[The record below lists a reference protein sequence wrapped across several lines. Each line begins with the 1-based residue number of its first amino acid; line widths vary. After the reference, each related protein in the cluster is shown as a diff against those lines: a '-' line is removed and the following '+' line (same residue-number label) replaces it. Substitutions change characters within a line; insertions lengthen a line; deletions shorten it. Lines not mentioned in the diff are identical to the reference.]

1 MATFAQIIYA
11 CLDLLKEHS
20 DDAYYT
26 EEHVLFLAKKIR
38 ATLLERKYKNTR
50 NSTFKTVSE
59 ENKQQVCLQLQQ
71 AQMLPGDCGG
81 QWLQSTASVPALM
94 PGFDSVTCT
103 AHDLLF
109 TNVCFV
115 APERMKYVGYNKW
128 LKNIIYASRSIDGK
142 MYLKSHNP
150 QFVYLENVGLTG
162 VFADPEEA
170 AKMSHE
176 ACMNGGVCD
185 IMSQKFPLE
194 ASLVPSLIE
203 LVVQELLGSRYAPE
217 DKENDARDNLSD
229 ISVPSNRAA
238 RPVENT
244 TYQPQQQ
251 EVQ

>member
-1 MATFAQIIYA
+1 MATFAEIQSIV
-11 CLDLLKEHS
+11 LDLLKENN
-20 DDAYYT
+20 DDSFYN
-26 EEHVLFLAKKIR
+26 EEHVKFLAKKIR

-50 NSTFKTVSE
+50 NGTFKTVSD
-59 ENKQQVCLQLQQ
+59 ENKQQICLQLQQ

-109 TNVCFV
+109 TNVCFI

-128 LKNIIYASRSIDGK
+128 LKNITYASRSVDGRL
-142 MYLKSHNP
+142 YLKSNNP
-150 QFVYLENVGLTG
+150 QFAYLENVGLTG

-176 ACMNGGVCD
+176 ACMNGGLCD
-185 IMSQKFPLE
+185 IDSQKFPLE
-194 ASLVPSLIE
+194 AALVPSLIE
-203 LVVQELLGSRYAPE
+203 MICQELTGARFTPE
-217 DKENDARDNLSD
+217 DKRNDAKDGLGD
-229 ISVPSNRAA
+229 IGLVSGRSA

-244 TYQPQQQ
+244 TYKPQEQT
-251 EVQ
+251 EG